1 MAVAAAFELRD
12 EGEASVL
19 ALSGDWTIDTI
30 AELDARL
37 RELSPQVKAGTMVDV
52 AGLGRIDV
60 AGAYVIDRTLRA
72 NAETGALPVRGEHAP
87 AKRLLEAARR
97 ASETPPAP
105 APPHP
110 IWELFLARI
119 GAAVVDIGESV
130 LVILAFLGE
139 TLTVLGRLI
148 VNPRRIRWVSIAHV
162 MEYSGLNALP
172 IVSLL
177 SFFIG
182 VVVAYLGARILAD
195 YGASVFTVELVAISV
210 MREFGIVITA
220 VLLAG
225 RTDSSFTAE
234 IGAMK
239 MRQEIDAMRI
249 IGVDPME
256 ALVAPRVI
264 AMLVM
269 TPLLTFA
276 AVIAGL
282 FGGFLV
288 VWFDLGVSPAMFISR
303 ISENVPA
310 QHFWVGMSKAP
321 VFAFVLAVVGC
332 RHGLSVGGDVASLGR
347 RVTSSVVEAIFL
359 VVLIDALFA
368 IWYLELDL

>member
-1 MAVAAAFELRD
+1 MAAEAAFDLVD
-12 EGEASVL
+12 EEKAQVL

-30 AELDARL
+30 ADLDARL
-37 RELSPQVKAGTMVDV
+37 RELSDRLRPGTAVDV
-52 AGLGRIDV
+52 GKLGRIDV
-60 AGAYVIDRTLRA
+60 AGAYLIDRTLRA
-72 NAETGALPVRGEHAP
+72 TAETAPLPVRGEHEA
-87 AKRLLEAARR
+87 ARRLLETARR
-97 ASETPPAP
+97 ASETPPKP
-105 APPHP
+105 APPEP
-110 IWELFLARI
+110 IWEQLLERI
-119 GAAVVDIGESV
+119 GQAVADIGDGV
-130 LVILAFLGE
+130 LD
-139 TLTVLGRLI
+139 TLSFVGATLVVLGRLAI
-148 VNPRRIRWVSIAHV
+148 NPRRIRWVSIAHQ
-162 MEYSGLNALP
+162 MEYAGLNAMP
-172 IVSLL
+172 IVALL

-182 VVVAYLGARILAD
+182 VVVAYLGARILSD

-249 IGVDPME
+249 MGIDPME

-269 TPLLTFA
+269 TPILAFA
-276 AVIAGL
+276 AVVAGL

-288 VWFDLGVSPAMFISR
+288 IWFDLGVSPVMFASR
-303 ISENVPA
+303 ISENVPQ

-321 VFAFVLAVVGC
+321 VFAFVLAIVGC
-332 RHGLSVGGDVASLGR
+332 QHGLAVGGDVGSLGR
-347 RVTSSVVEAIFL
+347 RVTTSVVQSIFL

-368 IWYLELDL
+368 LWFLELDL